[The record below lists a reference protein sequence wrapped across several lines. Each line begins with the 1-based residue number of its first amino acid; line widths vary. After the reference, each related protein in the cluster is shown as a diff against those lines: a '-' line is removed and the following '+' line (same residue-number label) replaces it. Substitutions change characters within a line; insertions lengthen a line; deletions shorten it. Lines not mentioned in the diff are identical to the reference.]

1 MSTTKEPIR
10 AVVERILNQ
19 LPEDAS
25 IEDLQYHLYV
35 CQAMQAGLDDIAAGR
50 TFTQEEVEAR
60 MEVWLKESFGR
71 STPN

>member
-19 LPEDAS
+19 LPDDAS
-25 IEDLQYHLYV
+25 IEDLQYRLYV

-60 MEVWLKESFGR
+60 METWLKESFGR
-71 STPN
+71 TTPN

>member
-19 LPEDAS
+19 LPDDAS
-25 IEDLQYHLYV
+25 IEDLQYRLYV

-60 MEVWLKESFGR
+60 METWLKESFGR
-71 STPN
+71 TTPS